1 MFDLTLLSIVVVA
14 GTAGI
19 VVVVLWF
26 SGQLKKKIP
35 LEFGENMG
43 SSYVLKTRDVKKAYD
58 TYLEVKKKKSA
69 EGIVISRVFPERLQ
83 QKYELGGS
91 SFLWLSYEK
100 TEDSIDPS
108 NLEKLEFLVHE
119 FISAHEGAVV
129 LLDGVE
135 YLVLQNSFGNTLKF
149 LQSLNDQII
158 LKKATLIIPLDPT
171 SLDKKELSLLEREV
185 ESYQVDYRLSRFFE

>member
-1 MFDLTLLSIVVVA
+1 MTLLSIVVVA
-14 GTAGI
+14 GTAGA

-26 SGQLKKKIP
+26 FGQLKKKIP
-35 LEFGENMG
+35 LEFAENMG
-43 SSYVLKTRDVKKAYD
+43 ASYVLKTKDVKKAYD

-69 EGIVISRVFPERLQ
+69 EGMVISRVFPDRLQ

-100 TEDSIDPS
+100 TDNSIDPS

-129 LLDGVE
+129 LLDGIE